1 MLIISWNVAGW
12 SHTVHRITDAY
23 SSSATITAQQ
33 QEEGSNSKLLPP
45 PSSSCKTA
53 ALQYYLHRHQ
63 VDILCLQEHKIPL
76 SQLSSRSEPRQCSTI
91 DGYESFWS
99 CCVSNEK
106 YKCGFNG
113 VVTYVKKSSVSVVK
127 ANGTNV
133 LGIPELDAQG
143 RCLMTDHGS
152 FVIFN
157 VYVPAKFF

>member
-99 CCVSNEK
+99 CCVVADIYLAAAGNTGRSVTTVTGGSRLYGLSGARQCMFSANSDYFLALSSSSK
-106 YKCGFNG
+106 YN
-113 VVTYVKKSSVSVVK
+113 VV
-127 ANGTNV
+127 
-133 LGIPELDAQG
+133 
-143 RCLMTDHGS
+143 
-152 FVIFN
+152 
-157 VYVPAKFF
+157 